1 MRKLYIIL
9 CVLLISSNYIYAF
22 TWDDCIER
30 YGKAKQFSDNTR
42 LLYVYLK
49 STKNCLINFKD
60 FLIQNPDSD
69 FTVEAMNDNI
79 LMLNINI
86 DKLIPQYIFPK
97 NTLEHIPK
105 YLYINTPTPVFN
117 KEYNYFKKFKNCN
130 GIHANNKIYT
140 AKHCNIEES
149 KNIRFD
155 LNYIETKTIS
165 ELKVSR
171 LNIDNIGTFKYYSM
185 SKEGMFYNELLEE
198 KNCKFYKAKNL
209 PKGLN
214 TTLDLA
220 DLTKRSEIRSNCL
233 AIPSNSG
240 GGVFQEGK
248 LVGIISKT
256 VFDKNKFLYSVIEP
270 IFPLYDI
277 EVTSINH

>member
-240 GGVFQEGK
+240 GGVFQEGR

>member
-240 GGVFQEGK
+240 GGVFQEDK